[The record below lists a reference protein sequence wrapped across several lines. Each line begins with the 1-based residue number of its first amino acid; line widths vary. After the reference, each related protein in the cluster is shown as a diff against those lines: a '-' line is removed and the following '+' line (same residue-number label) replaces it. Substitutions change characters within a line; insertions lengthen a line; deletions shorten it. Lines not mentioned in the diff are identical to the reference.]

1 MITGDKQETA
11 INIAIACK
19 LVHHIKDLLIVN
31 AHQSEEAAQARL
43 QDLLAL
49 CKASNP
55 GATRG
60 SVSVKAGL
68 DQSHV
73 LCCCPWSKH
82 GWGIFPQDAH
92 ARGRQSPRGLC
103 LSQRDTTFL
112 GHYNRPAGRVLAEAH
127 GLGVIRCAH
136 SIP

>member
-31 AHQSEEAAQARL
+31 AHQSEEAAKARL

-55 GATRG
+55 GGGRG
-60 SVSVKAGL
+60 TVSVKVGL
-68 DQSHV
+68 KS
-73 LCCCPWSKH
+73 LPC
-82 GWGIFPQDAH
+82 I
-92 ARGRQSPRGLC
+92 
-103 LSQRDTTFL
+103 SQPF
-112 GHYNRPAGRVLAEAH
+112 PAGQTADWGFSCGVPMPEAEVAEIAN
-127 GLGVIRCAH
+127 LC
-136 SIP
+136 

>member
-31 AHQSEEAAQARL
+31 AHQSEEAAKARL

-55 GATRG
+55 GGGRG
-60 SVSVKAGL
+60 TVSVKVSLHHCLVHHCHSQPSRLQILHPPAEFPRRSSNCPNCHPLSTYEGRS
-68 DQSHV
+68 QS
-73 LCCCPWSKH
+73 
-82 GWGIFPQDAH
+82 
-92 ARGRQSPRGLC
+92 
-103 LSQRDTTFL
+103 
-112 GHYNRPAGRVLAEAH
+112 PAGRIQAETQSLPD
-127 GLGVIRCAH
+127 GLYKHAGLEK
-136 SIP
+136 

>member
-60 SVSVKAGL
+60 TVSVKAGPNPL
-68 DQSHV
+68 PCATLPPLVAGLGTGDRSAG
-73 LCCCPWSKH
+73 CNC
-82 GWGIFPQDAH
+82 FPLEAH
-92 ARGRQSPRGLC
+92 ASGSSRPGCLCQSP
-103 LSQRDTTFL
+103 F
-112 GHYNRPAGRVLAEAH
+112 AGM
-127 GLGVIRCAH
+127 
-136 SIP
+136 